1 MSIAIYIAL
10 AVLFVGALV
19 WIVAMAL
26 FPAPIIEDEEPHGE
40 ASMLRRERE

>member
-10 AVLFVGALV
+10 AVAVLGSLV

-26 FPAPIIEDEEPHGE
+26 FPAPIVEDEEEAHGE
-40 ASMLRRERE
+40 ASSYRRQK

>member
-10 AVLFVGALV
+10 AVAVLGSLV

-26 FPAPIIEDEEPHGE
+26 FPVEIIEDEEPHGD
-40 ASMLRRERE
+40 ASMLGRDEL

>member
-10 AVLFVGALV
+10 AVAVLGSLV

-26 FPAPIIEDEEPHGE
+26 FPVEIIEDEEPHGD
-40 ASMLRRERE
+40 ASMLGRDRE

>member
-10 AVLFVGALV
+10 AVAVLCSLV

-26 FPAPIIEDEEPHGE
+26 FPVEIIEDEEPHGE
-40 ASMLRRERE
+40 TSMMGRDEL